1 MTSWNSDALSRSV
14 QGIIAVLLSM
24 KKKPLIRYEKSSIL
38 GKKLASE
45 AQYAIQQ
52 EGPLFDFR
60 KVDTPPILLILDRRN
75 DPITPLLSQ
84 WTYQAL
90 VHEMIGIENGRVDL
104 SYLKDI
110 RPEMKEVVLS
120 YDHDSFYQKNMFLN
134 LGDLGANIKEYV
146 DEYQVKHKSSTNIE
160 SIADMKKF
168 VEDYPEFR
176 KLAGNVSKHVT
187 LVSELSRL
195 VSKEDL
201 LHIGELEQS
210 LACVENHVNDSK
222 AVEDLLLNPNISNMA
237 KIRITLLYALRY
249 ENLPG
254 NCTMQFIEILKKL
267 GLEELSNVYFL
278 FVNCQSIY
286 SALQYAG
293 ADQRMEDIFLN
304 NDIIARTKNVI
315 KGLKVII

>member
-1 MTSWNSDALSRSV
+1 M
-14 QGIIAVLLSM
+14 
-24 KKKPLIRYEKSSIL
+24 
-38 GKKLASE
+38 
-45 AQYAIQQ
+45 QQ

-60 KVDTPPILLILDRRN
+60 KADTPPILLILDRKN
-75 DPITPLLSQ
+75 DPVTPLLSQ

-90 VHEMIGIENGRVDL
+90 VHEMIGIQNGRVDL
-104 SYLKDI
+104 SYVADI

-134 LGDLGANIKEYV
+134 LGDLGANIKQYV
-146 DEYQVKHKSSTNIE
+146 DEYQVKHKSSKNIE

-195 VSKEDL
+195 VAKEDL
-201 LHIGELEQS
+201 LQVGELEQN
-210 LACVENHVNDSK
+210 LACIENHAIDSK
-222 AVEDLLLNPNISNMA
+222 AVEELLLNPNISDTS

-254 NCTMQFIEILKKL
+254 NCTTQFIEILKKL
-267 GLEELSNVYFL
+267 GLEDLSNVMFILLKIGRL
-278 FVNCQSIY
+278 FSVAVCRR
-286 SALQYAG
+286 G
-293 ADQRMEDIFLN
+293 
-304 NDIIARTKNVI
+304 TKNGGHI
-315 KGLKVII
+315 FK

>member
-1 MTSWNSDALSRSV
+1 MALTRTV

-24 KKKPLIRYEKSSIL
+24 KKKPLVRYESKSLL
-38 GKKLASE
+38 GKRLATE
-45 AQYAIQQ
+45 VQYAIQQ

-60 KVDTPPILLILDRRN
+60 KADTPPILLILDRKN
-75 DPITPLLSQ
+75 DPVTPLLSQ

-90 VHEMIGIENGRVDL
+90 VHEMIGIQNGRVDL
-104 SYLKDI
+104 SYVADI

-120 YDHDSFYQKNMFLN
+120 FDHDSFYQKNMFLN
-134 LGDLGANIKEYV
+134 LGDLGANIKQYV
-146 DEYQVKHKSSTNIE
+146 DEYQVKHKSSKNIE

-195 VSKEDL
+195 VAKEDL
-201 LHIGELEQS
+201 LQVGELEQN
-210 LACVENHVNDSK
+210 LACIENHAIDSK
-222 AVEDLLLNPNISNMA
+222 AVEELLLNPNISNNA

-267 GLEELSNVYFL
+267 GLEDLSNVFFIVKNRL
-278 FVNCQSIY
+278 FIHYCSMV
-286 SALQYAG
+286 AL
-293 ADQRMEDIFLN
+293 
-304 NDIIARTKNVI
+304 I
-315 KGLKVII
+315 KEWRISF